1 MCTCVSMIGGYPG
14 YEGMVCVYVCQ
25 YDWRVG
31 MREWCVCTCV
41 SMIGGYPGYEGMVC
55 VYVCQYDWRVSWV

>member
-14 YEGMVCVYVCQ
+14 YEEIV
-25 YDWRVG
+25 
-31 MREWCVCTCV
+31 CVCTCV

-55 VYVCQYDWRVSWV
+55 VYVCQYDWRVPWV